1 MEEIQMSFPDYI
13 PRVPLYLWR
22 TNTALKARVAFSW
35 MLAAAATHSLDQIIT
50 RIANNGYTC
59 CSATK
64 ALSLKNEHSFNL
76 DGFFFAIL
84 QHLLIMLALT
94 KWFATLFY
102 KMAWLTRNK
111 SLQNASVCYKNA
123 PVMEQ
128 WKCTQGWTFD
138 FNWYFSSQKTAIP
151 PDAKKGGI
159 LNPNG
164 KSALTNKFLF
174 VYCCAV
180 FPKVFFYTCPFPIGK
195 SYHWTIGPWPSLQGA
210 FSVQKDHRIARFE
223 EFLLT
228 CEIRCF
234 SFKYTTGTQQES
246 AQHAQFCICTSFT
259 LTYFAHLW
267 STSLV
272 AMWI

>member
-1 MEEIQMSFPDYI
+1 MI
-13 PRVPLYLWR
+13 RH
-22 TNTALKARVAFSW
+22 A
-35 MLAAAATHSLDQIIT
+35 
-50 RIANNGYTC
+50 
-59 CSATK
+59 
-64 ALSLKNEHSFNL
+64 
-76 DGFFFAIL
+76 
-84 QHLLIMLALT
+84 
-94 KWFATLFY
+94 FY

-180 FPKVFFYTCPFPIGK
+180 FPKAFFYTCPFPIGK

-228 CEIRCF
+228 CDTRCF
-234 SFKYTTGTQQES
+234 SMFFFNYTTGTQQES
-246 AQHAQFCICTSFT
+246 AQHAQFLHLHLFHTHIFCPLVVDQSGSRVDLMESRLALRKSAGETVVTSSDMGETSSICRWKWLGFPDSSAT
-259 LTYFAHLW
+259 LTDVLRANK
-267 STSLV
+267 
-272 AMWI
+272 